1 MNDQGRKEKNPLPA
15 QMTSRKDA
23 LDKLFAV
30 WTPPREAETVPLEA
44 AVGRTL
50 AETQYSRLT
59 MPPSH
64 VSICDGIAVRS
75 ADFAQGNPDASGWI
89 EGREYVWADTGDDF
103 PDDYDAVIRVE
114 ELERLPGG
122 GLRITRAE
130 SVESGDSVKPRG
142 GTVCEGDKL
151 LDAGLVIRPTDL
163 SALAMGGVFTVPV
176 WRKPRVAFLPT
187 GSELIPCG
195 QTPKRGENIDSN
207 SLMVPAMLEALGAEA
222 LRFPI
227 TRDAPALLR
236 ETLLTALSQADIVII
251 NGGSSKGGEDFNT
264 RLIAEEGTLLF
275 HEVSAAPG
283 RPTAIGI
290 VRGKPVVNMPGPP
303 LAAYFVTDWCMRAI
317 LDRWLCHS
325 PRIPHTVRGTLT
337 APIEQGGRVETF
349 RRLQAERNEDGSI
362 ALMPLHGKGRKPP
375 ESLSSN
381 AQYTVGFF
389 EPRHEAG
396 EELEV
401 ELLR

>member
-15 QMTSRKDA
+15 QMTSRKEA
-23 LDKLFAV
+23 LEKLFEV
-30 WTPPREAETVPLEA
+30 WTPPRETEIMPLSE

-50 AETQYSRLT
+50 AETQFSRLT

-64 VSICDGIAVRS
+64 VSMCDGIAVRS
-75 ADFAQGNPDASGWI
+75 ADFAHGLPDASRWV
-89 EGREYVWADTGDDF
+89 EGREDVWADTGDDF
-103 PDDYDAVIRVE
+103 PDEYDAVIRVE
-114 ELERLPGG
+114 ELEKLPGG
-122 GLRITRAE
+122 GLRITRNE
-130 SVESGDSVKPRG
+130 SVEPGDSVKPRG
-142 GTVCEGDKL
+142 GTVQEGDRL

-163 SALAMGGVFTVPV
+163 SALAMGGAFTVPV
-176 WRKPRVAFLPT
+176 WKKPVVAFLPT

-195 QTPKRGENIDSN
+195 ITPKRGENIDSN
-207 SLMVPAMLEALGAEA
+207 SLMVPAMLRELGAEC
-222 LRFPI
+222 LQFHI

-236 ETLLTALSQADIVII
+236 EMLLSALERADIVII

-264 RLIAEEGTLLF
+264 RLIAQEGELLF

-290 VRGKPVVNMPGPP
+290 VGGKVVVNMPGPP
-303 LAAYFVTDWCMRAI
+303 LAAYFVTDWCLRAI

-325 PRIPHTVRGTLT
+325 PRIPHAVRGTLT
-337 APIEQGGRVETF
+337 APLSPGGQVETF
-349 RRLQAERNEDGSI
+349 RRVRVDAGADG
-362 ALMPLHGKGRKPP
+362 AYTLTPLNGRGRSAI
-375 ESLSSN
+375 ENLTSN

-389 EPRHEAG
+389 DPRREAG
-396 EELEV
+396 EGLEV